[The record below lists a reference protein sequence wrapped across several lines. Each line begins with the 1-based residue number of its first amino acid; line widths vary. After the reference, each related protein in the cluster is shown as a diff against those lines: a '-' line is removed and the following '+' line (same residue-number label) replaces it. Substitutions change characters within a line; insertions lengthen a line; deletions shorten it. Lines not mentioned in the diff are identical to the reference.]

1 MVMMVE
7 DVCICFVLVLGDIF
21 TIPGLDCVSGDTFV
35 SSAQMVD
42 VSMENIFVP
51 KPVVS
56 MSITVKNQKQ
66 VDNFSKA
73 INRSVITSRIELNTD
88 LNTLKIKSVHAP
100 GIELVKP
107 RHMKDHFA
115 VPIALF
121 CYRNAFFS
129 KFINP

>member
-73 INRSVITSRIELNTD
+73 INRSVITSRIELNT
-88 LNTLKIKSVHAP
+88 LKIKFSTRTGNQVGSTQAY
-100 GIELVKP
+100 E
-107 RHMKDHFA
+107 RS
-115 VPIALF
+115 F
-121 CYRNAFFS
+121 CSSHCSILLSKCFF
-129 KFINP
+129 